1 MEIIMDK
8 VKLEYKI
15 PEDRTIEYNG
25 IKIIVKP
32 FLSLVQ
38 QTFLINRYI
47 DEYFGNA
54 GKLIGVSDYDYLT
67 AEFSLINYIFQTNT
81 NIETEGLENDI
92 VADSGLWETITHVI
106 VNYKSFRAKLDYIV
120 EDIKAQKLLK
130 NSLGS
135 VISNL
140 ADKFLIILEDIKN
153 LNPDEIKDIQNK
165 SVELL
170 KELQESSVIKDASS
184 PQIKAPKKK

>member
-1 MEIIMDK
+1 MDK